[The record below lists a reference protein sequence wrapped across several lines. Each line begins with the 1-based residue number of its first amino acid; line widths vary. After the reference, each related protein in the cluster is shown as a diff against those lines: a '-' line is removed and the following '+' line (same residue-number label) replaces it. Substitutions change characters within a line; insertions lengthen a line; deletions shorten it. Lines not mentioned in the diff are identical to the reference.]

1 MGATFGRLIVLGLAA
16 VTGVIAIFSI
26 WANDELLDSGGW
38 ASVSGRLLESREVRH
53 RVAEFLGEEL
63 AANTEAQL
71 EAAGLEET
79 SAEVMPRLHAR
90 QTELAEQVMATK
102 RFHKVWTAANRSGQA
117 TLVRVLDEETGGKG
131 GVVYV
136 DLTPALRQLAEVID
150 EEGLASEF
158 GAVNLAAQVEP
169 GVARIKVLE
178 AAELNEAQDVVRVV
192 RHLTLPAVIATIA
205 LYLLFLFLLRDR
217 FPLAFLGI
225 GLTLA
230 ATGGLA
236 LLARTIAGHEV
247 VDQLLGNGA
256 GADRQAAEAAW
267 GVITSKVADLADLAI
282 GIGAVIVLLVA
293 GVEVLRRMRFG
304 EEAPAL

>member
-1 MGATFGRLIVLGLAA
+1 MGAAFVRLVVLGLAA

-38 ASVSGRLLESREVRH
+38 ASVSGDLLGNKQVRH

-63 AANTEAQL
+63 VADTETQL
-71 EAAGLEET
+71 GEAGLEGT
-79 SAEVMPRLHAR
+79 AEEVLPRLRAR
-90 QTELAEQVMATK
+90 RLELAEQVMATE
-102 RFHKVWTAANRSGQA
+102 RFHKVWTQANATGQR
-117 TLVRVLDEETGGKG
+117 TLVRVLDEETGGKDG
-131 GVVYV
+131 TVYV

-158 GAVNLAAQVEP
+158 GAVDLASQVEP
-169 GVARIKVLE
+169 GSARIKVLE

-205 LYLLFLFLLRDR
+205 LYLLAFFLLRDSLA
-217 FPLAFLGI
+217 LAFLAI

-236 LLARTIAGHEV
+236 LLARALAGHAV
-247 VDQLLGNGA
+247 VDELLGNGA
-256 GADRQAAEAAW
+256 EADRQAAEAAW
-267 GVITSKVADLADLAI
+267 GVITSKVADLAGVAI
-282 GIGAVIVLLVA
+282 GIGAVVVLLVGA
-293 GVEVLRRMRFG
+293 T
-304 EEAPAL
+304 ALVRSARADAARPSF

>member
-1 MGATFGRLIVLGLAA
+1 MGATFGRLIVLGLAV

-26 WANDELLDSGGW
+26 WANGELLDSSGW
-38 ASVSGRLLESREVRH
+38 ASVSGKLLESKEVRH

-71 EAAGLEET
+71 EAAGLEGT
-79 SAEVMPRLHAR
+79 AAEVMPRLHAH

-102 RFHKVWTAANRSGQA
+102 RFHKVWTQANRSGQR
-117 TLVRVLDEETGGKG
+117 TLVRVLDEEAGSEN

-169 GVARIKVLE
+169 GAARIKVLE

-205 LYLLFLFLLRDR
+205 LYLFALFLGRARLS
-217 FPLAFLGI
+217 LAFLGI

-236 LLARTIAGHEV
+236 LLARTLAGHEV

-256 GADRQAAEAAW
+256 AADRQAAEAAW
-267 GVITSKVADLADLAI
+267 GVVTSKIADLAGIAI
-282 GIGAVIVLLVA
+282 GIGAVVVLLV
-293 GVEVLRRMRFG
+293 GGIEVLRRMRFG
-304 EEAPAL
+304 EATPAR